1 MIEAQSPV
9 QETIKMTEIEPR
21 GPGTEYK
28 AAEFVETYTG
38 RAFYP
43 LHPDPAAISIIDI
56 ARGLSLQCRYGGQIS
71 DFYSVAEHSVL
82 LAMYAEQKLH
92 ATVAECL
99 QVLMHDAPEAYMTDI
114 PRPVKQYMPEYR
126 EWDHGINDV
135 IRTWLN
141 LDGVTP
147 PSWLDTIDGRIIVDE
162 RAQLKSD
169 SGLNWGHNMPPLGI
183 EMQKW
188 PPRRAEIEFLMR
200 YTAYTNAIFGSPQYA
215 REGWNGRA
223 PKVWHESSSDDLK
236 IHDIVEV
243 DLRGGVAR
251 VKLRSEDGMLVR
263 DPKAGK
269 FPRPAWRWLHGR
281 FTLTEVTHEV
291 HPAQ

>member
-1 MIEAQSPV
+1 MMIEAQSPV
-9 QETIKMTEIEPR
+9 QTIKIPEIEPR

-28 AAEFVETYTG
+28 AAEFIETYTG

-43 LHPDPAAISIIDI
+43 LHPDPSAISIIDI

-82 LAMYAEQKLH
+82 LAVYAEEVLH

-99 QVLMHDAPEAYMTDI
+99 QVLIHDAPEAYMTDI

-126 EWDHGINDV
+126 EWDHGINDC
-135 IRTWLN
+135 IREWLD
-141 LDGVTP
+141 LSDIKP
-147 PSWLDTIDGRIIVDE
+147 PTWLDTIDGRIIVDE

-169 SGLNWGHNMPPLGI
+169 SGLEWGHNMPPLGI

-188 PPRRAEIEFLMR
+188 QPRRAEIEFLMR
-200 YTAYTNAIFGSPQYA
+200 YTAYTNSLFGKPQYA
-215 REGWNGRA
+215 REGWNGQF
-223 PKVWHESSSDDLK
+223 PKVWHDSGSDDPK
-236 IHDIVEV
+236 ILDILEV

-251 VKLRSEDGMLVR
+251 VKLRSDDGMLVR
-263 DPKAGK
+263 DKQAGK
-269 FPRPAWRWLHGR
+269 FPRPAWEWRHGK
-281 FTLTEVTHEV
+281 FTLTEART
-291 HPAQ
+291 